1 MAIYHLSMKVLTR
14 SDGKSAVAAAA
25 YRAGEKLIDERRGQM
40 HDYTKKR
47 NVITTALILPKGV
60 TCNVARQEL
69 WNSAEAA
76 EKRKNSCIAREIE
89 VALPAKLPQEA
100 QIRLATQY
108 AQGIADRYGLA
119 ADVAVHA
126 AAHGGDERNVHAHI
140 LLTTRRITP
149 TGQLADKARELDD
162 YKTRTAELDYI
173 RTHWA
178 NMCNLELEQYGIA
191 ERIDHRTLSAQGI
204 DRAPQIHVGV
214 HATQMERRG
223 IETERGEKNRQR
235 QQVNRALDAAEKAI
249 SVAEKRQ
256 QPDRPSKA
264 TKTLVEGAKSVDMR
278 KYTLGQVEAAREA
291 LAGERKAIIGRIRAE
306 RQKAEA
312 EIYVRLNKDIINAR
326 ARYKAIDEDEP
337 RKRLLETRRAYD
349 ERREAWEKERK
360 AAKLAI
366 TAAEEKRKQVEHTSN
381 ELHNAEDFRRADERA
396 RQLHPTAAQI
406 VDWAEQKRQ
415 AEIDEMKRRN
425 AERLKRKELE
435 RQKGRSARSRDMED
449 EMEGEIER

>member
-1 MAIYHLSMKVLTR
+1 MAIYHLSMKVLSR
-14 SDGKSAVAAAA
+14 SNGKSAVAAAA
-25 YRAGEKLIDERRGQM
+25 YRAGEKLKDERSGIM

-47 NVITTALILPKGV
+47 NVITSALILPDGV
-60 TCNVARQEL
+60 TCEMARAEL
-69 WNSAEAA
+69 WNRAEAA

-108 AQGIADRYGLA
+108 AQDIADRYGLA

-140 LLTTRRITP
+140 LLTTRRIAP
-149 TGQLADKARELDD
+149 TGELTDKARELDD

-178 NMCNLELEQYGIA
+178 NMCNLELEYNGIA

-223 IETERGEKNRQR
+223 IETERGEQNRQR
-235 QQVNRALDAAEKAI
+235 QQVNRALDAAEKTISAAEKNIQPEPPAEAARTPEKGAI
-249 SVAEKRQ
+249 SI
-256 QPDRPSKA
+256 
-264 TKTLVEGAKSVDMR
+264 DMR
-278 KYTLGQVEAAREA
+278 KYTPAQVNTAKEA
-291 LAGERKAIIGRIRAE
+291 LAGERKAIIDRIRAK
-306 RQKAEA
+306 RRKSEA
-312 EIYVRLNKDIINAR
+312 AIYARLDKDITDAQ

-349 ERREAWEKERK
+349 KRREAWEKERE
-360 AAKLAI
+360 AAQWAI
-366 TAAEEKRKQVEHTSN
+366 RAAEDKRRQTEHASN
-381 ELHNAEDFRRADERA
+381 ERHNAEDFRRADELA

-406 VDWAEQKRQ
+406 VD
-415 AEIDEMKRRN
+415 
-425 AERLKRKELE
+425 
-435 RQKGRSARSRDMED
+435 
-449 EMEGEIER
+449 